1 MSLPL
6 LQFGVVGRCR
16 AILGEVNK
24 KRGKGK
30 MPDTLAAHAMV
41 RAGKRE
47 LARVFRGWYPGVWE
61 VEG

>member
-1 MSLPL
+1 MSLPR

-24 KRGKGK
+24 KQEGQ

-47 LARVFRGWYPGVWE
+47 LARVFQGWYPGVWE